1 MLIAYLN
8 ITTEKK
14 SDELNKTKYF
24 LKAIKG
30 PWSVNTA
37 SWPWFCCRRQILSV
51 THFWI
56 CKKWLPSVQFCYSF
70 RCLPWIFIE
79 SLLGFQHC
87 TGKDKVSTLLPPGP
101 LKREKT
107 LEEFISRQHRKGSV
121 RHSQHLFLLRWNFL
135 NLDYHYHF
143 KT

>member
-8 ITTEKK
+8 ITTDKK

-87 TGKDKVSTLLPPGP
+87 TGKDKVSTLMPPGP
-101 LKREKT
+101 LKRRHWRNSYRANTGKV
-107 LEEFISRQHRKGSV
+107 LSV
-121 RHSQHLFLLRWNFL
+121 ILSTYSYYGGTFWI
-135 NLDYHYHF
+135 
-143 KT
+143 